1 MTISAAPSNLY
12 PTEQE
17 LARCILGKK
26 EKQWSSIVPTLE
38 KEGLPRVDPLFG
50 GRFWPA
56 VRAFLD
62 RRHGL
67 LKGHI
72 PATADGHE
80 SW

>member
-12 PTEQE
+12 PDEQE

-26 EKQWSSIVPTLE
+26 EQQWSSIVPMLE
-38 KEGLPRVDPLFG
+38 REGLPRIDPLLG

-56 VRAFLD
+56 VRTFLD

-67 LKGHI
+67 LNDRV
-72 PATADGHE
+72 PATADGQE